1 MTTENGDKAPT
12 PGSDEY
18 IIRVDRRHRQ
28 KERLLNAPYVESNNL
43 RPFERH
49 GKDHH
54 VQFRISPFAEKVG
67 EEVAALFGMSLSQY
81 CKAVLYLNLGLV
93 FEPVDRRRRSWKKKQ
108 LEHEKLAGFEE
119 EEERVRE

>member
-1 MTTENGDKAPT
+1 MTTENGYKIPT
-12 PGSDEY
+12 QGNSEY
-18 IIRVDRRHRQ
+18 KTRVDRRRRQ
-28 KERLLNAPYVESNNL
+28 KERLLNAPYVESNNFD
-43 RPFERH
+43 PFKNH

-67 EEVAALFGMSLSQY
+67 SEVAALFGMSLSQY

-108 LEHEKLAGFEE
+108 FEREKLDEFGEE
-119 EEERVRE
+119 GL